1 MNKTITNEMY
11 DALIHYAANLWAV
24 DKVAEVFGV
33 SEEKVEEVLA
43 DYDFQHEYENAPT
56 DEDGLTEEGDEIINN
71 LLENVAQEIL
81 A

>member
-11 DALIHYAANLWAV
+11 DALIHYAANLWTS

-43 DYDFQHEYENAPT
+43 ETDFQHEYENAPT
-56 DEDGLTEEGDEIINN
+56 DEDGLTEEGDEIIDN

>member
-11 DALIHYAANLWAV
+11 DALINYAANLWAV

-33 SEEKVEEVLA
+33 SEEKVEEALA

-71 LLENVAQEIL
+71 LLENVAQDIL

>member
-11 DALIHYAANLWAV
+11 DALIHYAANLWDV

-33 SEEKVEEVLA
+33 SEEKVVGALA

-56 DEDGLTEEGDEIINN
+56 DEDGLTEEGEEIINN

>member
-1 MNKTITNEMY
+1 MY
-11 DALIHYAANLWAV
+11 DALVHYAANLWTS

-33 SEEKVEEVLA
+33 SVEKVEEVLA
-43 DYDFQHEYENAPT
+43 ETDFQHEYENAPT